1 MSYGSSVGKA
11 SHSVP
16 PRAAVLRRN
25 KQAIFSNALKIIVR
39 DDGAEDERGN
49 VAP

>member
-11 SHSVP
+11 SHSIP

-25 KQAIFSNALKIIVR
+25 KQAIFSNALKIMVR
-39 DDGAEDERGN
+39 DGAEDERGN